1 MMIKKGWCKIPVSF
15 SCVFKIFFGNSIRF
29 LSSATKIFNVILAI
43 INTKKISNIPEENF
57 FAPLR
62 ILNFFIKSFVNR
74 FVDIALTFFSSF
86 NSFLFQSAFFTKLV
100 ISFLLTKFTCANLAV
115 KFSALNFLNSWVV
128 IYLSWLWS
136 VVTLFP
142 MSSFVL

>member
-1 MMIKKGWCKIPVSF
+1 MIKKGWCKIAVSF

-74 FVDIALTFFSSF
+74 FVDIALTFLVHLIHFYF
-86 NSFLFQSAFFTKLV
+86 NLPFLQ
-100 ISFLLTKFTCANLAV
+100 N
-115 KFSALNFLNSWVV
+115 
-128 IYLSWLWS
+128 
-136 VVTLFP
+136 
-142 MSSFVL
+142 